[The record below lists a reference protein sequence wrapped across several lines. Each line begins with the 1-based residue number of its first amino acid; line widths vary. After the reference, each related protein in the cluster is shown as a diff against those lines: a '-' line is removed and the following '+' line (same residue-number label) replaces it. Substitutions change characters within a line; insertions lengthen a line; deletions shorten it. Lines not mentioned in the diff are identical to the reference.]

1 MPVTSSSNW
10 THPARFRTATV
21 GLSFFKDLIYI
32 PKIQL
37 TTEKKG
43 QGMAKAKSKNPM
55 GRPRFEV
62 TPEVLEKTESLMAKG
77 LTVEQ
82 CAGMLGISTSTFYL
96 YQADNSEF
104 SETIKRGQARGID
117 AVTNA
122 LFENATV
129 DRNVPSIIFFL
140 KNRAGW
146 VDKQEIAATVD
157 QNHIIDLTRIS
168 DDQLE
173 SIEAA
178 FSRIED
184 RTGQGREIP
193 QIIEG
198 IYEGSVADD

>member
-1 MPVTSSSNW
+1 M
-10 THPARFRTATV
+10 ARFRTATV

-43 QGMAKAKSKNPM
+43 QGMAKAKSKNPV
-55 GRPRFEV
+55 GRPKFEV
-62 TPEVLEKTESLMAKG
+62 TEEVLARTERAMAQG
-77 LTVEQ
+77 LTKEQ
-82 CAGMLGISTSTFYL
+82 CAGVLGISVSTFQL
-96 YQADNSEF
+96 YQAEYSEF
-104 SETIKRGQARGID
+104 SEAIKKGEASGIEQ
-117 AVTNA
+117 VTNA

>member
-1 MPVTSSSNW
+1 
-10 THPARFRTATV
+10 
-21 GLSFFKDLIYI
+21 
-32 PKIQL
+32 
-37 TTEKKG
+37 
-43 QGMAKAKSKNPM
+43 MAKKKSKNPV
-55 GRPRFEV
+55 GRPKFEV
-62 TPEVLEKTESLMAKG
+62 TEEVLQRAERAMAQG
-77 LTVEQ
+77 LTKEQ
-82 CAGMLGISTSTFYL
+82 CAAALGISRSKFFEIQEQNVDFL
-96 YQADNSEF
+96 DA
-104 SETIKRGQARGID
+104 IKRGEAMGIEE
-117 AVTNA
+117 VTNA

-129 DRNVPSIIFFL
+129 ERDNTAIIFYL

-146 VDKQEIAATVD
+146 VDKQEIAATVN